1 MSGAARGFNRI
12 GCVRGLVHWAGRQGG
27 GHLALTRTNSHPP
40 GWSAAAHDLQLA
52 PHRHRAGSP
61 WPVPRQPPRPS
72 AGHVSPAG
80 VAGRLFKVSASATA
94 AGIRA
99 PQSVL
104 HAAQASAACAGL
116 PDRGVTPLRE
126 LALDQVRSRE
136 LMLLL
141 LSSGRQA
148 GGAFLGSSL
157 RQT

>member
-1 MSGAARGFNRI
+1 MVSAARR
-12 GCVRGLVHWAGRQGG
+12 
-27 GHLALTRTNSHPP
+27 
-40 GWSAAAHDLQLA
+40 SAA
-52 PHRHRAGSP
+52 
-61 WPVPRQPPRPS
+61 S
-72 AGHVSPAG
+72 AD
-80 VAGRLFKVSASATA
+80 
-94 AGIRA
+94 
-99 PQSVL
+99 
-104 HAAQASAACAGL
+104 L